1 MSPGVPG
8 GVPRGVLSPGVP
20 GGVPR
25 GMLFHIAH
33 SSDWNAA
40 ADSGSYSVP
49 SLASEGFIHF
59 STRDQFMA
67 TAGRYYVGVADLLLL
82 EIDDSLLD
90 ASTLR
95 FEASTNDELFPH
107 YYAALPTTAVV
118 RVHTFACRAS
128 DGGFDLPGSL
138 A

>member
-1 MSPGVPG
+1 VSEWVPG
-8 GVPRGVLSPGVP
+8 GVPRGMFSEGVP

-25 GMLFHIAH
+25 GMFHIAH

-40 ADSGSYSVP
+40 ATSGSYSVP

-59 STRDQFMA
+59 STRNQFMV

-82 EIDDSLLD
+82 EIDEALLD
-90 ASTLR
+90 ADSLR
-95 FEASTNDELFPH
+95 FEPSTNDELFPH
-107 YYAALPTTAVV
+107 YYAELPTSAVV
-118 RVHTFACRAS
+118 CVHTFACRAS
-128 DGGFDLPGSL
+128 DGGFDLPASL

>member
-1 MSPGVPG
+1 MSSGVPG
-8 GVPRGVLSPGVP
+8 GVRRVV
-20 GGVPR
+20 
-25 GMLFHIAH
+25 FHIAH

-40 ADSGSYSVP
+40 ADSGLYSVP

-82 EIDDSLLD
+82 EIDESVLDSE
-90 ASTLR
+90 TLR

-107 YYAALPTTAVV
+107 YYAPLPTSAVV
-118 RVHTFACRAS
+118 RVHTFACRVS
-128 DGGFDLPGSL
+128 DGGFDLPSTL
-138 A
+138 S